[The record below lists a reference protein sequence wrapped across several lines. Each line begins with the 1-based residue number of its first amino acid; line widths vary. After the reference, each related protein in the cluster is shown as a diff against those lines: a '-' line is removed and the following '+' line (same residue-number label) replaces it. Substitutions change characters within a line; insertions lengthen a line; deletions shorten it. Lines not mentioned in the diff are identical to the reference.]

1 MKTKLWALALCLTI
15 LLSLCACGGSASAV
29 PDSTDSEPTEAA
41 ALEVVEEVQ
50 PELEEAPDTEPTQ
63 TSAQEAEETLEEAS
77 AEEDREPEITVEYP
91 LTTSGYTFTCWT
103 TYGPGMED
111 YLSQIGTFPVFEK
124 AEEITGVGIEFIPCD
139 QSTQPEKLNLYVASG
154 SMPDVMLSMASLY
167 STSGEGIVND
177 EVAYDLNE
185 FMDLMPNYAKYI
197 SELDESTRN
206 NLYTSSGY
214 LPAIMTLGSAEN
226 VGVNIRQDWL
236 DALGL
241 EIPRTYD
248 ELENVLLAFK
258 NNYGCRNAIYMLQD
272 YGYTNYALANGYDTM
287 VSAAMNGLHFYQKD
301 GVICSGDFNEGAR
314 EYLQMLAR
322 WFQEGLFSD
331 DCLTLKNVNDNADL
345 IYKDDCGVWVS
356 EAEFLTDRYKANA
369 QDPNFN
375 PQPMA
380 DVGKTEDQI
389 LHMYAATPRLEGQS
403 AWSVTTSCT
412 EPELV
417 CQYCDWFFSEEGRL
431 AANWGTE
438 GLTYELD
445 ENGKPYYTDLI
456 LNTTEYP
463 TPKLA
468 LTMYTGTPLPCGTS
482 QEANDALLDPVI
494 PAAGA
499 VYRSNQDGA
508 YTSNYTMTWD
518 EMMEFFTISSDI
530 LTKKAEVVAQIV
542 MGEAD
547 ISAFDELEEY
557 AYSCGLDRAIEIS
570 QAAYDR
576 ENK

>member
-1 MKTKLWALALCLTI
+1 MKTRILALLLTLGLI
-15 LLSLCACGGSASAV
+15 LGLAACGGSAQSA
-29 PDSTDSEPTEAA
+29 
-41 ALEVVEEVQ
+41 
-50 PELEEAPDTEPTQ
+50 TEPAD
-63 TSAQEAEETLEEAS
+63 SASETVS
-77 AEEDREPEITVEYP
+77 AEEIAEEPAEEPVQQTEGQETSTEISTEESAEPEEPEEPEITVEYP
-91 LTTSGYTFTCWT
+91 LTDSGYTFSCWT

-111 YLSQIGTFPVFEK
+111 YLSKIGTFPVFEK
-124 AEEITGVGIEFIPCD
+124 AQEITGIGIEFIPCD

-167 STSGEGIVND
+167 STGGEGIVND

-185 FMDLMPNYAKYI
+185 FIDLMPNYAKYI
-197 SELDESTRN
+197 SEMDETTRS

-226 VGVNIRQDWL
+226 VGMNIRQDWL

-241 EIPRTYD
+241 EIPKTYD
-248 ELENVLLAFK
+248 QLENVLLAFK
-258 NNYGCRNAIYMLQD
+258 NEYGCRNALYMLQD
-272 YGYTNYALANGYDTM
+272 FGYTNYALANGYDTM
-287 VSAAMNGLHFYQKD
+287 VSAAMNGLHMYQKD

-331 DCLTLKNVNDNADL
+331 DCLTIKNINDNANL
-345 IYKDDCGVWVS
+345 IYRDDSGVWVS

-375 PQPMA
+375 AQPMA
-380 DVGKTEDQI
+380 DMGRTEGQI

-403 AWSVTTSCT
+403 AWSITTSCE
-412 EPELV
+412 EPALV
-417 CQYCDWFFSEEGRL
+417 CQYCDWFFSKEGRL

-438 GLTYELD
+438 GVTYELD
-445 ENGKPYYTDLI
+445 ADGNPYYTDLI
-456 LNTTEYP
+456 LKTTEYP

>member
-1 MKTKLWALALCLTI
+1 LKTRILALLLTLGLI
-15 LLSLCACGGSASAV
+15 LGLAACGGSAQSA
-29 PDSTDSEPTEAA
+29 
-41 ALEVVEEVQ
+41 
-50 PELEEAPDTEPTQ
+50 TEPAD
-63 TSAQEAEETLEEAS
+63 SASETVS
-77 AEEDREPEITVEYP
+77 AEEIAEEPAEEPVQQTEGQETSTEISTEESAEPEEPEEPEITVEYP
-91 LTTSGYTFTCWT
+91 LTDSGYTFSCWT

-111 YLSQIGTFPVFEK
+111 YLSKIGTFPVFEK
-124 AEEITGVGIEFIPCD
+124 AQEITGIGIEFIPCD

-167 STSGEGIVND
+167 STGGEGIVND

-185 FMDLMPNYAKYI
+185 FIDLMPNYAKYI
-197 SELDESTRN
+197 SEMDETTRS

-226 VGVNIRQDWL
+226 VGMNIRQDWL

-241 EIPRTYD
+241 EIPKTYD
-248 ELENVLLAFK
+248 QLENVLLAFK
-258 NNYGCRNAIYMLQD
+258 NEYGCRNALYMLQD
-272 YGYTNYALANGYDTM
+272 FGYTNYALANGYDTM
-287 VSAAMNGLHFYQKD
+287 VSAAMNGLHMYQKD

-331 DCLTLKNVNDNADL
+331 DCLTIKNINDNANL
-345 IYKDDCGVWVS
+345 IYRDDSGVWVS

-375 PQPMA
+375 AQPMA
-380 DVGKTEDQI
+380 DMGRTEGQI

-403 AWSVTTSCT
+403 AWSITTSCE
-412 EPELV
+412 EPALV
-417 CQYCDWFFSEEGRL
+417 CQYCDWFFSKEGRL

-438 GLTYELD
+438 GVTYELD
-445 ENGKPYYTDLI
+445 ADGNPYYTDLI
-456 LNTTEYP
+456 LKTTEYP

-494 PAAGA
+494 PAAGE

-508 YTSNYTMTWD
+508 YTTNYTMTWD

-530 LTKKAEVVAQIV
+530 LTKKSEVVAQIV

-547 ISAFDELEEY
+547 ISAFDDLEAY
-557 AYSCGLDRAIEIS
+557 ANSCGLDRALEIC